1 MSDTLTRLA
10 QVLEERKGAAAD
22 TSYVASLYHKG
33 LNKILEKVGEESVET
48 IIAAKDAAHSPF
60 SMNWTG
66 ASVCLDTPRK
76 PRVRPPEHHL
86 ERKRSMGIFDWK
98 HWIVIL
104 VVVVLVFGTK
114 KLKNLGTDVGE
125 SIKGFRKAMNDDE
138 KPAEPGVPPT
148 AQPAPP
154 VQPQSAPLNQPHTI
168 DVQAQKVEEPTR
180 KDS

>member
-1 MSDTLTRLA
+1 
-10 QVLEERKGAAAD
+10 
-22 TSYVASLYHKG
+22 
-33 LNKILEKVGEESVET
+33 
-48 IIAAKDAAHSPF
+48 
-60 SMNWTG
+60 
-66 ASVCLDTPRK
+66 
-76 PRVRPPEHHL
+76 
-86 ERKRSMGIFDWK
+86 MGIFDWK

-138 KPAEPGVPPT
+138 KPAEPVVPPT
-148 AQPAPP
+148 AQAAQPA
-154 VQPQSAPLNQPHTI
+154 QPQQGAPLNQPHTI